1 MLWHTHVIIGA
12 VAGII
17 TAPTTGKEMIIA
29 TCISSVAALF
39 PDIDAPYSK
48 IGRKWPVASRA
59 VNLFFGHRGVMHSL
73 IGCVAVLFSFKAV
86 LPVSMQYLSRYI
98 GAGYIS
104 HILADMLNP
113 AGVPLLWPIKKR
125 FRVPLIRTG
134 SFAEKMLF
142 AVMAIFIF
150 AKIEQIFAF

>member
-1 MLWHTHVIIGA
+1 M
-12 VAGII
+12 
-17 TAPTTGKEMIIA
+17 
-29 TCISSVAALF
+29 
-39 PDIDAPYSK
+39 
-48 IGRKWPVASRA
+48 
-59 VNLFFGHRGVMHSL
+59 
-73 IGCVAVLFSFKAV
+73 GCVAVLFSFKAV

-104 HILADMLNP
+104 HILADILNP

-142 AVMAIFIF
+142 AVMTIFIF